1 MTDYFNQNSPL
12 LNNNFGHQRSDFEG
26 AVQIL
31 NNNVDLG
38 SLQSEFVKLRK
49 TFERMPRTEVDVVWL
64 TDYVIELTEKTIRG
78 KMTKV
83 NQQTRRLNGR
93 Y

>member
-1 MTDYFNQNSPL
+1 MNYTSVESKLDIQKTW
-12 LNNNFGHQRSDFEG
+12 DFFT
-26 AVQIL
+26 
-31 NNNVDLG
+31 
-38 SLQSEFVKLRK
+38 FVLAPFKVK
-49 TFERMPRTEVDVVWL
+49 T
-64 TDYVIELTEKTIRG
+64 VIELTEKTIRG